1 MTESTPGT
9 TPSASPARD
18 EKIVTETENPES
30 TPTHTGTVS
39 TSATDAARSGTADGN
54 KRSATDLDS
63 ADADIH
69 DAGVDD
75 ADPADA
81 DLDALATPAE
91 KATPISK
98 VRRWLTIAI
107 AVVFGLLFAY
117 QVWGGVGSAI
127 TIPRRVS
134 EAGGSVSALGWTM
147 LILSIIVPL
156 IAFYLSYRIGRRRG
170 WISMILTYL
179 VGVAASSAIAL
190 SLAAA
195 FFLA

>member
-1 MTESTPGT
+1 MTESTPA
-9 TPSASPARD
+9 TPDARD
-18 EKIVTETENPES
+18 NKHVNGDEVSATDIAVTETASGDTAATES
-30 TPTHTGTVS
+30 RIGDVTRNEVELDDVALDDS
-39 TSATDAARSGTADGN
+39 DLDE
-54 KRSATDLDS
+54 TDLD
-63 ADADIH
+63 
-69 DAGVDD
+69 
-75 ADPADA
+75 DA

-147 LILSIIVPL
+147 LVLSIIVPL
-156 IAFYLSYRIGRRRG
+156 IALYLSYRIGRRRG

>member
-9 TPSASPARD
+9 TPATPDARD
-18 EKIVTETENPES
+18 
-30 TPTHTGTVS
+30 
-39 TSATDAARSGTADGN
+39 N
-54 KRSATDLDS
+54 KHVIGGEVSATDLAAPETASGDTAATES
-63 ADADIH
+63 RIGD
-69 DAGVDD
+69 VTRNEVNLDD
-75 ADPADA
+75 AALDDSDLDETDLDDA

-98 VRRWLTIAI
+98 IRRWLTIAI

-147 LILSIIVPL
+147 LVLSIIVPL